1 MATNITQIYL
11 FLKDRYIRFLL
22 KLSLSIFVPHSTPHS
37 RVSLTYPLDS
47 HFVPHHARSHTL
59 TLCNLIPVTL
69 TYLISLLFLDLTILR
84 LHCVFYSLDVK
95 SLFSPQVLSMN
106 CSLYLALPFSW
117 NAHLL
122 MFTSLSPWQLGL
134 GFTTSDQ
141 SIWCCSTSQWLL
153 MTLWFHK
160 LSS

>member
-22 KLSLSIFVPHSTPHS
+22 KLSLSIVVPHSTPHS

-69 TYLISLLFLDLTILR
+69 TYLIPLLFLDLTIL
-84 LHCVFYSLDVK
+84 LTLCFLFSWCKKFILTSGPFHELFPLLSSSLFMKCSSLDVHFTV
-95 SLFSPQVLSMN
+95 SLAVGS
-106 CSLYLALPFSW
+106 
-117 NAHLL
+117 
-122 MFTSLSPWQLGL
+122 
-134 GFTTSDQ
+134 
-141 SIWCCSTSQWLL
+141 
-153 MTLWFHK
+153 WFHH
-160 LSS
+160 LWSVYMMLLHIPVTPYDFMVS